1 MTGHMCPECGRRRV
15 GREPVAGQAPD
26 APAGG
31 PDACACGP
39 AAPLTGEERR
49 AARAAETAAAEDF
62 DPLRIRPY
70 VTLSGEGTTADHEH
84 IDTGTGAGADDAH
97 RYGAHRDP
105 VHGHIAPDPA
115 DTTMPLFLDGAAGT
129 AAYGGGATY
138 ADGGAAAYGAGGAA
152 YGDGAAHRAEGAA
165 YGAGHAAPYGPL
177 GAVAGPPADTA
188 KGFPD
193 EAHRRTPSTGLGPD
207 PDADPV
213 QPRRRRPFAAL
224 AAGAAVVAVVGVAA
238 FAGGLFSGDDGRQEA
253 LPDMTTSAPDGM
265 GEGPADSVSESATAS
280 PSTSRSA
287 QASPSTSAS
296 GSASPSKSAEPT
308 GSASAPASPTAP
320 GTSPSASGTKPPG
333 TPSAAPPVQLAGP
346 TLRPG
351 DHGPEVA
358 ELQNRLKEVWL
369 YQGPSDADYTGRVE
383 DAVRVYQSYK
393 AIQGD
398 PAGVYGPNT
407 RRALEA
413 ETSGRGGH

>member
-15 GREPVAGQAPD
+15 GRDPVAGQAPD
-26 APAGG
+26 APVGG
-31 PDACACGP
+31 PDACACGA

-70 VTLSGEGTTADHEH
+70 VTLSGDGTTTDHER
-84 IDTGTGAGADDAH
+84 IGTGTGAGADDAH

-115 DTTMPLFLDGAAGT
+115 DTTMPLFLDGAAG
-129 AAYGGGATY
+129 ASAYGDGATY
-138 ADGGAAAYGAGGAA
+138 GDGGAAAYGAG
-152 YGDGAAHRAEGAA
+152 AAHGAGGAA
-165 YGAGHAAPYGPL
+165 YGAGHATPYGPV
-177 GAVAGPPADTA
+177 GAVVGPPPGTA
-188 KGFPD
+188 KGPD
-193 EAHRRTPSTGLGPD
+193 EAHRRTAGTGLGPD

-213 QPRRRRPFAAL
+213 QPRRRRPFAVL
-224 AAGAAVVAVVGVAA
+224 AAGAAVAAVVGAAA
-238 FAGGLFSGDDGRQEA
+238 FAGGLFSGDDGRREA
-253 LPDMTTSAPDGM
+253 LPDLTTSTPDGM
-265 GEGPADSVSESATAS
+265 GDGPADSASESAAAS
-280 PSTSRSA
+280 PSPSRSA
-287 QASPSTSAS
+287 QASPSASAS

-308 GSASAPASPTAP
+308 GSASASASPTATGP
-320 GTSPSASGTKPPG
+320 SPSASGRKPPG
-333 TPSAAPPVQLAGP
+333 TPSAAPPVQSPGP

>member
-15 GREPVAGQAPD
+15 GREPVAGQVPD
-26 APAGG
+26 ARGGG
-31 PDACACGP
+31 PDACACGAG
-39 AAPLTGEERR
+39 AAPRTGEERR

-70 VTLSGEGTTADHEH
+70 VTLSGGGATAQEH
-84 IDTGTGAGADDAH
+84 IGTGTGAGTAAGSGPDDIH
-97 RYGAHRDP
+97 RFGAHRDP

-115 DTTMPLFLDGAAGT
+115 DMTMPLFLDGAAG
-129 AAYGGGATY
+129 APAYGAGGSAYGAGGSAYGDGATS
-138 ADGGAAAYGAGGAA
+138 GAGGAA
-152 YGDGAAHRAEGAA
+152 YGSGGAAADP
-165 YGAGHAAPYGPL
+165 APG
-177 GAVAGPPADTA
+177 TA
-188 KGFPD
+188 KGPD
-193 EAHRRTPSTGLGPD
+193 EARRRTAVTVVGLGPD
-207 PDADPV
+207 PGTDPV

-224 AAGAAVVAVVGVAA
+224 AAGAAVAAVIGAAA
-238 FAGGLFSGDDGRQEA
+238 FAGGLFSGDGDRQEA
-253 LPDMTTSAPDGM
+253 LPDMATSAPDGM
-265 GEGPADSVSESATAS
+265 GDGPADSVSESASAS
-280 PSTSRSA
+280 PSPSRSA
-287 QASPSTSAS
+287 QASSSASAS
-296 GSASPSKSAEPT
+296 GSTSPSKSAEPT
-308 GSASAPASPTAP
+308 RSASASASPTAP
-320 GTSPSASGTKPPG
+320 DPSPSASGTKPPG
-333 TPSAAPPVQLAGP
+333 TPSAAPPAQSPGP

-369 YQGPSDADYTGRVE
+369 YQGPPDADYTGRVAE
-383 DAVRVYQSYK
+383 AVRVYQSYK